1 MVKYLLAHAEDTGL
15 SLDLGRSHMTQSNET
30 PEPQLLS
37 PYAVNTDACAPYSS

>member
-30 PEPQLLS
+30 PELQLLS
-37 PYAVNTDACAPYSS
+37 PRVATTDPICCKY